1 MFKWDKATV
10 YDLKPMDALVMA
22 GPSLRLVTRFL
33 ETAGRRMGLMNKLA
47 TDAGFHKLRGMHLP
61 EPPTFLPTDTL
72 ACEAAVAAAG
82 VAAPPSSAAAAAA
95 SAQLVASLVTAK
107 RPASAFVSAMDL
119 HEAYKARTT
128 TPVQVAEHVVSAI
141 EFDAAQD
148 KPVGAMYVW
157 LKDEIMAQ
165 ARASTDRYAQGKQ
178 LGPLDGVPVAVKDE
192 ADAVPYATGGGT
204 TFLKTPATADADSV
218 ARLRSAGA
226 IIIGKTRMHELGV
239 DVTNCNP
246 GCGTSRNPYNVDH
259 FTGGSSGGSAAAV
272 AAGLCPI
279 AIGADGGGSIRIPA
293 AYTGVFGLKPTAGRI
308 SSRGSLPL
316 AVSVGVVGP
325 IGATAHDLALSYA
338 LIAGPNPDDVTAKN
352 NPATVV
358 KDFDKASCTSDTN
371 THLACTSL
379 TACIQQIESLAGIRI
394 GVYWPYFED
403 ADPVIVAACKAALD
417 KLVERGA
424 TLVEIAIPDLSLY
437 RICHVSTILSEVD
450 AYASS
455 LPKSSKLGA
464 GTRLMLLTATAL
476 TPSDYIK
483 AQQIRTRGMDLM
495 RRLYKDVDVIVT
507 PTTAILPPKI
517 VDGAL
522 THGYSNYSEASKA
535 MQYIFFGNFLGL
547 PAVTVPVGYAE
558 PSSLPIGMQFMGKW
572 WDENLLLRLANAT
585 EHVLS
590 KERRPASLYSKLI

>member
-1 MFKWDKATV
+1 MSENDKDKPTA
-10 YDLKPMDALVMA
+10 YELKPLGAPVMA
-22 GPSLRLVTRFL
+22 GWSLTLATGLL
-33 ETAGRRMGLMNKLA
+33 ETAGRRMGLVNKLA
-47 TDAGFHKLRGMHLP
+47 TDAGLHQLRGVHLP
-61 EPPTFLPTDTL
+61 ESPTFLPTDTL

-165 ARASTDRYAQGKQ
+165 ARASADRYAQGKQ

-246 GCGTSRNPYNVDH
+246 GCGTPRNPYNVDH

-308 SSRGSLPL
+308 SGRGSMRL
-316 AVSVGVVGP
+316 AMSVGVVGP

-338 LIAGPNPDDVTAKN
+338 LMAGPNPDDVTAKN

-358 KDFDKASCTSDTN
+358 KDFDK
-371 THLACTSL
+371 
-379 TACIQQIESLAGIRI
+379 IESLAGIRI

-424 TLVEIAIPDLSLY
+424 TLVEIAIPDLALY
-437 RICHVSTILSEVD
+437 RTCHAMTILSEMSVF
-450 AYASS
+450 AST
-455 LPKSSKLGA
+455 LPQASQLGT

-476 TPSDYIK
+476 TPADYIN

-522 THGYSNYSEASKA
+522 THGYSNYSEGSKA